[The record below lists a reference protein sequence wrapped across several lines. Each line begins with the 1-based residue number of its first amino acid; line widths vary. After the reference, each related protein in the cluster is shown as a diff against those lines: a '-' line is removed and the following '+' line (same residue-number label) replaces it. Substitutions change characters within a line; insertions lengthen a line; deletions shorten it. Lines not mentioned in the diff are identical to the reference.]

1 MVTWCE
7 NFRYMFRLASCLFVW
22 IVMVIAFYISRLC
35 TIKSLD
41 ILILLYS
48 SNFFFGKFNLYA
60 TNKDQNK
67 NKNKKLNF
75 QCHRKYS
82 LPLKSTPQY
91 FDQKKIVFLY
101 PQEQGTK
108 KIFPLAAAKKKLFIN
123 LIELLKKSLH
133 YETTLTELFLVK
145 KQGAGKKRKFVL
157 INLLMEIFLFVCMFF
172 WNKKYIFSYTFDLCG
187 RVGDKKKFTQ
197 PISGNKITFFCLI
210 Y

>member
-1 MVTWCE
+1 MVTWCK
-7 NFRYMFRLASCLFVW
+7 NFRYMFRLVSCLFVW

-91 FDQKKIVFLY
+91 FDQKKNSVLISTRAGD
-101 PQEQGTK
+101 EKNISSGGRKK
-108 KIFPLAAAKKKLFIN
+108 KIV
-123 LIELLKKSLH
+123 
-133 YETTLTELFLVK
+133 Y
-145 KQGAGKKRKFVL
+145 KF
-157 INLLMEIFLFVCMFF
+157 N
-172 WNKKYIFSYTFDLCG
+172 WTFE
-187 RVGDKKKFTQ
+187 KKFTLWNY
-197 PISGNKITFFCLI
+197 SNRTFLG
-210 Y
+210 